1 MIPVANPI
9 PEPPDFDAVCR
20 GPGIAWWCARR
31 LAGETPK
38 TSEFPNLWAKYESD
52 LAHAFHQRCGWW
64 AMWIAEGE
72 VDHFL
77 SKKNRHELAYEWNNY
92 RYIAGSVNGSKGNHD
107 DKVLDPFEIQDGW
120 FEVIL
125 PSLQLIATDKLPAQL
140 KEKAHFTLE
149 KLRLREGTKVVRCR
163 RRWYESFKNGMPMS
177 ELEKFAPLVAKA
189 VKKLLDARNDLS
201 QLCLS

>member
-1 MIPVANPI
+1 MIAVANPI
-9 PEPPDFDAVCR
+9 PEPADFDSGCR
-20 GPGIAWWCARR
+20 RPGITWWSSRR

-52 LAHAFHQRCGWW
+52 LARAFHQRCGWW

-77 SKKNRHELAYEWNNY
+77 SKKNRPELAYEWTNY
-92 RYIAGSVNGSKGNHD
+92 RYIAGSVNGSKGNLD
-107 DKVLDPFEIQDGW
+107 DKVLDPFDVQDGW
-120 FEVIL
+120 FEVIV
-125 PSLQLIATDKLPAQL
+125 PSMQLIGTDQLPAAL
-140 KEKAHFTLE
+140 KDKASFTLE

-163 RRWYESFKNGMPMS
+163 RRWYESFKNGTPIS

-189 VKKLLDARNDLS
+189 VKKLKASGAPLP
-201 QLCLS
+201 

>member
-1 MIPVANPI
+1 
-9 PEPPDFDAVCR
+9 
-20 GPGIAWWCARR
+20 
-31 LAGETPK
+31 
-38 TSEFPNLWAKYESD
+38 
-52 LAHAFHQRCGWW
+52 
-64 AMWIAEGE
+64 MWIAEGE

-189 VKKLLDARNDLS
+189 VKKLLDAGKSLP
-201 QLCLS
+201 